1 MKNIKN
7 AALEANLTVS
17 LANNDESAVTENLLS
32 NSSVL
37 YNFK

>member
-7 AALEANLTVS
+7 AALEATLIVS
-17 LANNDESAVTENLLS
+17 LVNNDESAVTENLLS

-37 YNFK
+37 